1 MQISFSECGALLL
14 GGGVKYS
21 YQNSERK
28 NYSNMF
34 NDSGALNIRAFL
46 SRNHAQ
52 ADGKSFIGKTSHKIH
67 PTERQF
73 NVEQK
78 ETQKLIFNRIHAFFI
93 QHSTCVLCVMCY
105 QGRSSSVY

>member
-1 MQISFSECGALLL
+1 MQISFSECGAILL

-52 ADGKSFIGKTSHKIH
+52 ADRKSFIGKTSHKIH

-78 ETQKLIFNRIHAFFI
+78 ETQKLIFNRIHAFFY
-93 QHSTCVLCVMCY
+93 SALDLCALCYVLS
-105 QGRSSSVY
+105 R